1 MKKLII
7 SLSITLII
15 FSTLYFLIEENIL
28 QPENARIR
36 NIIGK
41 YIEKEYTGKT
51 DLMEIGF
58 KRFVSI
64 AEKKLDY
71 TTQKVQ
77 SEKLANKSGKREIA
91 SVLNQYITSDP
102 YCKRIRI
109 VNSSLEIVHSTS
121 KNDLVGSVLSEDLYG
136 EIFDSNREGM
146 SRLIVDPILE
156 NIIYFSPLMGE
167 QGDRYRILFYFA
179 QGILDSIFM
188 EIESLDYKGF
198 LITTDKVLLINFP
211 EIDVSDEEN
220 LARLVELISENDSGA
235 VRISLRG
242 FDKVIYYRQVT
253 GDYSDWTIGLTV
265 DAERLRISKVG
276 AFILIMQ
283 ALVVVSL
290 VIFVFISI
298 RQRRGPEVLVGVK
311 VEEKETIAMEKA
323 PLQPEITAGVE
334 VKPSEAEAEAETEV
348 PSLESGILSLS
359 EVEEVTEVEE
369 IGEAEVADEVE
380 EAEGYEELAEL
391 SEPEL
396 VEEEVQPVG
405 PTIEAET
412 ARDEE
417 EEISE
422 AESVEEIE
430 GAYEEL
436 GAEKPVKGI
445 IEVDEEEQYAPTV
458 EEIERKAG
466 EHGKIAFEFERAT
479 AIEEE
484 VTGAPEEVTEAEEVE
499 AIEDDLQ
506 TAVSGVGIS
515 ATHLP
520 ELEKLVHAGFS
531 IEEETSV
538 EETPPSMEETP
549 PMVEETPPSV
559 EEAPPSIPEEVYK
572 EKEKIQ
578 RDDELSHLISTIEES
593 PLKKAFKDFLKKA
606 RIAKGA
612 ILIRDPDGRYSPSV
626 IHGLS
631 DESSTKLI
639 FSGYEKIF
647 RSIFQKGKMLYIVEN
662 PFYGEEMR
670 SKFSGADIEEI
681 DRLFFAPVFAHDE
694 IRSIILI
701 GMKKDIPLP
710 DTEMIEKIKDIK
722 KIIINIIE

>member
-28 QPENARIR
+28 QPGNARIR

-41 YIEKEYTGKT
+41 YIEKEYTEKT

-58 KRFVSI
+58 KRFVNI

-220 LARLVELISENDSGA
+220 LAKLVELISENDSGA

-242 FDKVIYYRQVT
+242 FDKVIYYRHVT

-290 VIFVFISI
+290 VIFVFLSI
-298 RQRRGPEVLVGVK
+298 RQRRGPEVPVGVK
-311 VEEKETIAMEKA
+311 VEEKEIIAMEKA
-323 PLQPEITAGVE
+323 PLQPEIAAGVK

-369 IGEAEVADEVE
+369 IGEAEVAEEVE

-396 VEEEVQPVG
+396 VAEEVQTVG

-430 GAYEEL
+430 GEYEEL
-436 GAEKPVKGI
+436 EAEKPVKEI
-445 IEVDEEEQYAPTV
+445 IEVSEEEQYAPTV

-484 VTGAPEEVTEAEEVE
+484 VTGAPEEVTEAEEVG

-506 TAVSGVGIS
+506 TAVSGVGLS
-515 ATHLP
+515 ETQLP
-520 ELEKLVHAGFS
+520 ELEKLVQAGFS
-531 IEEETSV
+531 IEEETSMEETTPSV
-538 EETPPSMEETP
+538 EETPS
-549 PMVEETPPSV
+549 MVEETPPSV
-559 EEAPPSIPEEVYK
+559 EETPP
-572 EKEKIQ
+572 
-578 RDDELSHLISTIEES
+578 LS
-593 PLKKAFKDFLKKA
+593 
-606 RIAKGA
+606 G
-612 ILIRDPDGRYSPSV
+612 ILMEDIRPP
-626 IHGLS
+626 
-631 DESSTKLI
+631 
-639 FSGYEKIF
+639 
-647 RSIFQKGKMLYIVEN
+647 
-662 PFYGEEMR
+662 
-670 SKFSGADIEEI
+670 
-681 DRLFFAPVFAHDE
+681 
-694 IRSIILI
+694 
-701 GMKKDIPLP
+701 
-710 DTEMIEKIKDIK
+710 
-722 KIIINIIE
+722 